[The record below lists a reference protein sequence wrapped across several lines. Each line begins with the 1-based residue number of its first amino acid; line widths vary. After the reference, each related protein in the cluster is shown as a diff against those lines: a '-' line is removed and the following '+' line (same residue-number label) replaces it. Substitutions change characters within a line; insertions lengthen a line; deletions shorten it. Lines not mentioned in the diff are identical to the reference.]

1 VFHTKLSGQIG
12 GLVGKVMSDYVG
24 RTRGASSYI
33 KREFGSATFDPFTP
47 SPHYFSCHDNTKM
60 SAERRVVR
68 HDDVM
73 SSFKL

>member
-1 VFHTKLSGQIG
+1 MIRW
-12 GLVGKVMSDYVG
+12 DG
-24 RTRGASSYI
+24 REFIYKTR
-33 KREFGSATFDPFTP
+33 FGSATFDPFTP